1 MAQEEMSSKRFLSGA
16 LAALLFSGA
25 EPFMQFWKRAS
36 LGTFRWFHMIFWP
49 VLQEEEKFLSRALA
63 TPLFSGLEPFL
74 QFEKASW
81 ETILWN
87 YFEFGQ
93 KVQEEMPFKGISY
106 LELWQ
111 LFCSAE
117 HNHLCHFGRG
127 YYEEQFSEN
136 ILNLGQWFRRR
147 CGLKDFLSGALAAL
161 LFCRAEPF
169 MQFWK
174 RASWGTFMWRYM
186 RFR

>member
-1 MAQEEMSSKRFLSGA
+1 
-16 LAALLFSGA
+16 
-25 EPFMQFWKRAS
+25 
-36 LGTFRWFHMIFWP
+36 
-49 VLQEEEKFLSRALA
+49 
-63 TPLFSGLEPFL
+63 
-74 QFEKASW
+74 
-81 ETILWN
+81 
-87 YFEFGQ
+87 
-93 KVQEEMPFKGISY
+93 MPFKGISY

-136 ILNLGQWFRRR
+136 ILNLGQWFRR

-169 MQFWK
+169 MQF
-174 RASWGTFMWRYM
+174 
-186 RFR
+186 